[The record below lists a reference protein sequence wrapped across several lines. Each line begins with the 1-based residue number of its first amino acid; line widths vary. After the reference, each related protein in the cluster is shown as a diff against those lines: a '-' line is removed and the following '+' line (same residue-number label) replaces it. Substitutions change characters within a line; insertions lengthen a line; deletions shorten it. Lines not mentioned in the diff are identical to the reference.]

1 MNRFAR
7 LDAVYRVKF
16 GGVNYIIVKGA
27 WLKTPTKVMMARFNA
42 RNSKIGPDSV
52 SSCFYCPDPLDE
64 ATVFDETMPFILAD
78 QIYSQVVII
87 KHPCMD
93 TAVVLDPRA
102 DFFENIVEDAYSSS
116 DDDE

>member
-1 MNRFAR
+1 
-7 LDAVYRVKF
+7 
-16 GGVNYIIVKGA
+16 
-27 WLKTPTKVMMARFNA
+27 
-42 RNSKIGPDSV
+42 
-52 SSCFYCPDPLDE
+52 
-64 ATVFDETMPFILAD
+64 MPFILAD